1 MNSKGN
7 IQNLLIVDDRPENL
21 LALEAILEGPGLN
34 IVKASSGKEALEL
47 MLEYDFALVL
57 LDVQMPGMDG
67 FETAELMRGNE
78 RTRYVPIIFVTAIS
92 KEQKYIF
99 RGYEAGAVDYL
110 FKPLEP
116 DILRNKVRVFL
127 ELHEKAAEIKRSREI
142 MESEHRELENAYA
155 ALKAAQTHMLQ
166 QEKMASIGQLA
177 AGVAHEINNP
187 IGFISSNLGTL
198 GKYVD
203 KLTEFISLQSEV
215 IGRLEASEAVEELGR
230 KRKELK
236 IDYITEDIKEL
247 ITESLDGTDRVRRI
261 VQDLKSFSRVDE
273 AEYKQADINKCIEST
288 LNIVRNELKYK
299 TVINKDYGELPMT
312 RCYPRQLNQ
321 VFMNLLVNAG
331 QAIEKQGDITIRT
344 WNSDGSICVSIS
356 DTGKGIRKDML
367 NRIFE
372 PFFTTKEV
380 GKGTGLGLSITYD
393 IVKKH
398 NGEIT
403 VDSEEGKGTTFT
415 VKIPVVE

>member
-1 MNSKGN
+1 MNKSN
-7 IQNLLIVDDRPENL
+7 VQNLLIVDDRPENL
-21 LALEAILEGPGLN
+21 LALEAILEDPGLN
-34 IVKASSGKEALEL
+34 IVKAASGKEALGL

-78 RTRYVPIIFVTAIS
+78 KTKYVPIIFVTAIS

-99 RGYEAGAVDYL
+99 RGYEAGAVDYM

-116 DILRNKVRVFL
+116 DILKSKVNVFL
-127 ELHEKAAEIKRSREI
+127 ELHEKTAEIKRSRELI
-142 MESEHRELENAYA
+142 ESEHKELEKAYA
-155 ALKAAQTHMLQ
+155 ALKATQAHMLQ

-198 GKYVD
+198 GKYVS
-203 KLTEFISLQSEV
+203 KLAEFINLQSEV
-215 IGRLEASEAVEELGR
+215 IDRLKESDAAEGLK
-230 KRKELK
+230 KRRNELK
-236 IDYITEDIKEL
+236 IDYITGDIKEL
-247 ITESLDGTDRVRRI
+247 INESLDGTDRVRRI

-288 LNIVRNELKYK
+288 LNIVWHELKYK
-299 TVINKDYGELPMT
+299 TVLKKDYGKIPLT

-331 QAIEKQGDITIRT
+331 QAIEKQGDIVIKT
-344 WNSDGSICVSIS
+344 WNGDGSIYVSIS
-356 DTGKGIRKDML
+356 DTGRGIRGDML

-393 IVKKH
+393 IMKKH
-398 NGEIT
+398 SGEIT

-415 VKIPVVE
+415 VKIPVAE